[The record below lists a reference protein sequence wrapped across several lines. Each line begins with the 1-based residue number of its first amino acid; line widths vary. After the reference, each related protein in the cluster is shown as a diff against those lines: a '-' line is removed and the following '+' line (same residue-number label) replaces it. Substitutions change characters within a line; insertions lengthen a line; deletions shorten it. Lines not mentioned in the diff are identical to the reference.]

1 MATLEMSR
9 FVLTG
14 CKLLQTVFLEPCVLP
29 FYLVD
34 HMTITFFSIVFII

>member
-9 FVLTG
+9 FVLMG
-14 CKLLQTVFLEPCVLP
+14 SKLLQTVFLEPCVLP

-34 HMTITFFSIVFII
+34 HLTLSFFRVVFII